1 MILNDNYNEYES
13 NGDKDKNL
21 SAKKY
26 LNMIRP
32 YLSDIINDHK
42 TPKKLRVHSSNEV
55 FDYETQYG
63 EWKIQL
69 TMSINFI
76 SSKDSDET
84 RNMHTKSN
92 NIEIMVGS
100 ETDEI
105 IEELFK
111 SLLQKYQEGLE
122 ESMKGSEFIF
132 DSVNSL
138 HYHLQKTSLKKTG
151 SSYIDSPEWLKNKK
165 ATINP
170 KNNNDNCFQYAL
182 TVALNYQN
190 VKKDPQRILKIKS
203 FINQY
208 DWKGINFPS
217 RKED

>member
-1 MILNDNYNEYES
+1 
-13 NGDKDKNL
+13 
-21 SAKKY
+21 
-26 LNMIRP
+26 
-32 YLSDIINDHK
+32 
-42 TPKKLRVHSSNEV
+42 
-55 FDYETQYG
+55 
-63 EWKIQL
+63 
-69 TMSINFI
+69 MSINLI
-76 SSKDSDET
+76 SSKDSNET
-84 RNMHTKSN
+84 RNIHPKSN
-92 NIEIMVGS
+92 NIEIVVGS

-105 IEELFK
+105 IDELFQ
-111 SLLQKYQEGLE
+111 SLFAKI
-122 ESMKGSEFIF
+122 SRSEFIF

-138 HYHLQKTSLKKTG
+138 HYHLQKTSLKRTG

-170 KNNNDNCFQYAL
+170 KNYDDNCFQYAL

-190 VKKDPQRILKIKS
+190 IKKDPQRILKIKS